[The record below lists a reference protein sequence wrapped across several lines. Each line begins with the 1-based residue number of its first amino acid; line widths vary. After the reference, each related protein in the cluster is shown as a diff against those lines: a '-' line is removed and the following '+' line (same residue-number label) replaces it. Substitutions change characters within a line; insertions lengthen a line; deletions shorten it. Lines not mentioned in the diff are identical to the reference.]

1 MRLLVFI
8 FCLLCLAPFTHADCE
23 IASVSFAPSQAH
35 IREGVPFF
43 PGTGQSGVQRHL
55 IIKTNNDPAC
65 SNTSVYPVVFSSHAR
80 DRASTDPDIPLDN
93 INGTKEFRIL
103 PLGNIAGQTEYG
115 LSITLQTAEEKCYG
129 HGYDDLKKLVKES
142 IANGTGRQSDYDYL
156 KSDPKNAP
164 LYGFLFDDP
173 ASITTTTIPDTTT
186 SVEGYV
192 VSEYTAW
199 TAKQI
204 IYKKFNKADCGYYA
218 RAKLGTA
225 FTPAELNERSIAQQ
239 QSADYTT
246 GNSVFYM
253 CSVSDYQYDLDRE
266 DQEVSDAISW
276 SLFLPKQGVWGSIKG
291 IFTGGNLRLLIED
304 IIDTGTARISRQTLE
319 NNFCED
325 NLHKWE
331 VRNATANFNPG
342 SADNNDPCVDGDQVI
357 PGCYEL
363 LAPIPTLG
371 RTVNFD
377 GSTTEQPFALEQFF
391 LSMINILIGA
401 VSIMAV
407 GALIYLGFMYMNAR
421 SFGNIPNLKKYKTR
435 FIQVFY
441 GIGIILSSYIILNT
455 INPELLRL
463 VPALEEVEFEG
474 DPDAAPGAVLS
485 GGTAAVG
492 RFKLPSI
499 STSLGIICPGNGGVN
514 NIYTIANSFKGKATY
529 RYGAKGMPPET
540 KPYPDYKV
548 CDGKRCG
555 TFCPDGTICTDCSGF
570 VNHVLQCAGMKTI
583 PGYQNSTA
591 AFSGPNGVGV
601 NSNAIQIKSLSSDGT
616 NVVINGTITLIPG
629 DILGKGGKHV
639 IVYIGKGKIAHSTAG
654 KDGRK
659 KNNNIQ
665 IEDLTERFW
674 KKNSGWLQ
682 YMRKAST
689 L

>member
-463 VPALEEVEFEG
+463 VPDLDPVTFVGDAAVAASLSQDGITFDLGNGTLPDPNRARPATIRLSGKQSSIKNDYEPALERALPGVSRGVKIFMTAHTYMEG
-474 DPDAAPGAVLS
+474 FYPGTKSWRTNNPGNIGNTDS
-485 GGTAAVG
+485 GGTKTYSTLEEGIKAQYNHFKKVVDGTSSSYRVG
-492 RFKLPSI
+492 RRVRSPGGISDLKQAYPAIDFTFDGSLYQYLRIYATGARYNNTYLSVMMGFFKRE
-499 STSLGIICPGNGGVN
+499 GI
-514 NIYTIANSFKGKATY
+514 
-529 RYGAKGMPPET
+529 
-540 KPYPDYKV
+540 
-548 CDGKRCG
+548 
-555 TFCPDGTICTDCSGF
+555 
-570 VNHVLQCAGMKTI
+570 
-583 PGYQNSTA
+583 
-591 AFSGPNGVGV
+591 
-601 NSNAIQIKSLSSDGT
+601 
-616 NVVINGTITLIPG
+616 TITPYTKLSE
-629 DILGKGGKHV
+629 
-639 IVYIGKGKIAHSTAG
+639 IAAI
-654 KDGRK
+654 K
-659 KNNNIQ
+659 
-665 IEDLTERFW
+665 
-674 KKNSGWLQ
+674 
-682 YMRKAST
+682 
-689 L
+689 